1 MRRLLLPAL
10 LSLTFALPPA
20 VSAAEVPQWTNSFG
34 MTFSLIPAGTCWT
47 GGPAPRFLT
56 YESPACLRGVLGPL
70 ARVQR
75 EGGACEGRSR

>member
-34 MTFSLIPAGTCWT
+34 MTFSLIPAGKTVIGRYGWT
-47 GGPAPRFLT
+47 G
-56 YESPACLRGVLGPL
+56 V
-70 ARVQR
+70 
-75 EGGACEGRSR
+75 